1 MCPVVRGSQQP
12 CNGQTLPPDCRDL
25 GTPGAWEHEGV
36 LSIFVSFP
44 KPTGKSAAE
53 STFIESS
60 VCCFSFPEA
69 VSLHLRRSLTVTISV
84 LQRRKQS
91 FCGLGGGPADSQPPW
106 LPVQRATCFFTI
118 NTHAAIARVQTAL
131 RVLLLLASP
140 SRLRAPR
147 SQGWCTSIVDSPHH
161 HMLGRMRF

>member
-1 MCPVVRGSQQP
+1 MCPVVRWSEQP
-12 CNGQTLPPDCRDL
+12 CNGQTSRQTAYYDSRGL
-25 GTPGAWEHEGV
+25 GSRRGS

-44 KPTGKSAAE
+44 KPKGKSAAE

-91 FCGLGGGPADSQPPW
+91 FCGIRGGPADSQPPW
-106 LPVQRATCFFTI
+106 LPVQRVTCFFII

-131 RVLLLLASP
+131 RVLLVLVSP

-147 SQGWCTSIVDSPHH
+147 SQGWSTYIVDSPHH
-161 HMLGRMRF
+161 HMLSRMGF